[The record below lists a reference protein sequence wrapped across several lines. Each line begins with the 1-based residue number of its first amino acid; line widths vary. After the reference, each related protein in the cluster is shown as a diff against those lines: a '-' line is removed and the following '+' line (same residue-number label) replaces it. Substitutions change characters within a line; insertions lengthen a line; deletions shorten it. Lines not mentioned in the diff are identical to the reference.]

1 MERHIIARAT
11 QLVATTTNA
20 LQESAALRQAIDE
33 YCSGDYNRAI
43 DLLTNESRSKL
54 KDARKATY
62 NLPEQATLFDVPQ
75 VIAITTPLGDLF
87 LSADQASGG
96 QVEQWARE
104 GRSHHRSQEKR
115 FDAIC
120 QQIKD
125 LHLDPSMNY
134 KDQIKSIGA
143 TDE

>member
-62 NLPEQATLFDVPQ
+62 NLPQQATLFD
-75 VIAITTPLGDLF
+75 
-87 LSADQASGG
+87 
-96 QVEQWARE
+96 
-104 GRSHHRSQEKR
+104 
-115 FDAIC
+115 DAT
-120 QQIKD
+120 
-125 LHLDPSMNY
+125 HLLLED
-134 KDQIKSIGA
+134 A
-143 TDE
+143 VRA